1 MNEKKRKILL
11 AAMKLF
17 SKKSVHQT
25 SMQQIAEVCGLS
37 KGSLYTHFKS
47 KEELLSDIFIYYYQV
62 LRDQIAAA
70 KQDSDSPQEDFIR
83 EMAIRTQH
91 YYAFQEFFLMQ
102 MKEIQGLED
111 PSLNQFV
118 QQENLIL
125 KQRMEKRM
133 IEMYGEK
140 IVPYAADLTTSLK
153 GLMISYLREVIEKG
167 DKPDFKVL
175 SLYLFKQLDAVAKM
189 LSDKKPTPFLSS
201 YLKEGKGSDPQEEV
215 HPLHVLKKLKESAR
229 REKESVVIMDSIAI
243 IEKELLEVKPRQA
256 ILDGMI
262 SNLKRS
268 SSIKQLTEELEQSI
282 KKMPGAIYL

>member
-1 MNEKKRKILL
+1 
-11 AAMKLF
+11 
-17 SKKSVHQT
+17 
-25 SMQQIAEVCGLS
+25 
-37 KGSLYTHFKS
+37 
-47 KEELLSDIFIYYYQV
+47 
-62 LRDQIAAA
+62 
-70 KQDSDSPQEDFIR
+70 
-83 EMAIRTQH
+83 
-91 YYAFQEFFLMQ
+91 MQ